1 MGHHKA
7 FIATT
12 TFGQLS
18 SKPLELLKSLNVDYS
33 VNNKG
38 RRLTEEE
45 ICDALVNVDAV
56 IAGTEPYTENVL
68 SSLPKLKVIS
78 RLGVG
83 FDNIDIVTSK
93 KKDIKIFT
101 TKTSPAQ
108 AVAELTLGL
117 ILNLLRKITYHNNQ
131 MEAGIWKKNMGFLL
145 SGKTLGIIGL
155 GTIGKE
161 LVRIASGFGFHIL
174 AFDEQEDKLFAK
186 DNDVTYCELE
196 NLLKSSDI
204 VTIHLN
210 LSDQTKLLID
220 KEKVKLMKPEAIL
233 INTSR
238 GEIID
243 ENALY
248 EALINNRVGGAGL
261 DVFENEPYTGPLT
274 KLDNVVLTPHIGA
287 YAKEIR
293 IKMEVEAAENLIRGL
308 NEL

>member
-1 MGHHKA
+1 MKA
-7 FIATT
+7 
-12 TFGQLS
+12 G
-18 SKPLELLKSLNVDYS
+18 K
-33 VNNKG
+33 
-38 RRLTEEE
+38 
-45 ICDALVNVDAV
+45 
-56 IAGTEPYTENVL
+56 
-68 SSLPKLKVIS
+68 
-78 RLGVG
+78 
-83 FDNIDIVTSK
+83 
-93 KKDIKIFT
+93 
-101 TKTSPAQ
+101 
-108 AVAELTLGL
+108 
-117 ILNLLRKITYHNNQ
+117 
-131 MEAGIWKKNMGFLL
+131 WKKNMGFLL

-174 AFDEQEDKLFAK
+174 AFDEQEDELFAK

-248 EALINNRVGGAGL
+248 EALINSWIGGAGL

>member
-1 MGHHKA
+1 MGYHKV

-18 SKPLELLKSLNVDYS
+18 SKPLEVLKSSNVDYCI
-33 VNNKG
+33 NNNG
-38 RRLTEEE
+38 RRLTDEE
-45 ICDALVNVDAV
+45 ICDALLNVDAV
-56 IAGTEPYTENVL
+56 IAGTEPYTEKVL
-68 SSLPKLKVIS
+68 SRLPKLKVIS

-83 FDNIDIVTSK
+83 LDNIDIVTSK
-93 KKDIKIFT
+93 KKDIKVFS
-101 TKTSPAQ
+101 TKTSPAP
-108 AVAELTLGL
+108 AVSELTLGL
-117 ILNLLRKITYHNNQ
+117 ILNVLRKITFHNNQ
-131 MEAGIWKKNMGFLL
+131 MEAGKWKKNMGFLL

-174 AFDEQEDKLFAK
+174 AFDEQEDELFAK

-248 EALINNRVGGAGL
+248 EALINSWIGGAGL